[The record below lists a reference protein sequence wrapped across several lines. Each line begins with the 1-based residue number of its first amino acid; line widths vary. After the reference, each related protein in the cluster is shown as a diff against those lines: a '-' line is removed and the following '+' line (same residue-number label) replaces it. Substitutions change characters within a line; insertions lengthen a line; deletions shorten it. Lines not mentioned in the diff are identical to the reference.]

1 METPSES
8 MRDLAQRLRAVE
20 AASQSASDA
29 HVPAAVRVC
38 EKLRISLT
46 RFFGADGFTSLM
58 RRAVAVA
65 QAEVPS
71 LHNIEVKPD
80 GSLQGFEELAADPGN
95 GEAEVTFAITAQL
108 LALLVTFIGKPLT
121 LRLVREAWS
130 DASLDE

>member
-1 METPSES
+1 
-8 MRDLAQRLRAVE
+8 MRDLAQRLLAVE

-29 HVPAAVRVC
+29 HVPSAVR

-46 RFFGADGFTSLM
+46 RFFGPDGFTSLM

-65 QAEVPS
+65 RAEVPS
-71 LHNIEVKPD
+71 LHDIEVKPD
-80 GSLQGFEELAADPGN
+80 GSLEGFEELAADPGN
-95 GEAEVTFAITAQL
+95 GGAEATFAITAHL
-108 LALLVTFIGKPLT
+108 LTLLVTFIGKPLT